1 MGVLPSAAMRGVDPE
16 KEVSRMRVFPRFVPS
31 PATCPAAVASASLIA
46 AAIAAP
52 AWAGPPAIT
61 WGSATTI
68 AGDTDVSTS
77 GTLLYAYNV
86 GWNGTTGGPGGTPG
100 TGVAAATVNGVTFSA
115 FGLPGGYTNYEST
128 VTVGSVTMTESP
140 GDLWSSNI
148 LANGSGPSS
157 SYSALSS
164 SYQSLLASGGGATDP
179 ATITV
184 TLGGLTVGQQYQ
196 LQIWSNNSGN
206 GNGPFGIGTPIANT
220 LVSSAVTLDANTT
233 NTSGGVGQYVLGTFT
248 AATTSMNFTLAGSG
262 GGAASPMINA
272 FQVRDITPIPGPGG
286 LALALGLG
294 AVGSGGRRRRR

>member
-1 MGVLPSAAMRGVDPE
+1 MHVI
-16 KEVSRMRVFPRFVPS
+16 PRFVPN
-31 PATCPAAVASASLIA
+31 PAARSAAVASASLIA
-46 AAIAAP
+46 ASIAAP
-52 AWAGPPAIT
+52 AWAIPPAIT

-115 FGLPGGYTNYEST
+115 FGLPGGYTNSVST

-140 GDLWSSNI
+140 GFLWSSNI
-148 LANGSGPSS
+148 LGNASG
-157 SYSALSS
+157 LSS
-164 SYQSLLASGGGATDP
+164 SYQSLLASGGGATLP

-206 GNGPFGIGTPIANT
+206 GNGATGAPIANT

-262 GGAASPMINA
+262 GSTTSPMINA

-294 AVGSGGRRRRR
+294 AAGSGGRRRRR

>member
-115 FGLPGGYTNYEST
+115 FGLPGGYTNFEST

-140 GDLWSSNI
+140 GFLWSSNS
-148 LANGSGPSS
+148 LGNASG
-157 SYSALSS
+157 LSS
-164 SYQSLLASGGGATDP
+164 SYQSLLASGGGASNP
-179 ATITV
+179 STITV

-196 LQIWSNNSGN
+196 LQVWSNNSGN
-206 GNGPFGIGTPIANT
+206 GNGPFGTPIANT

>member
-1 MGVLPSAAMRGVDPE
+1 
-16 KEVSRMRVFPRFVPS
+16 MRVFPRFVPG
-31 PATCPAAVASASLIA
+31 PTTRPAAVASASLIV

-52 AWAGPPAIT
+52 AWAVPPAIT

-86 GWNGTTGGPGGTPG
+86 GWNGTGGPTGATTGTAV
-100 TGVAAATVNGVTFSA
+100 TAAVVNGVTFSA
-115 FGLPGGYTNYEST
+115 FGLPGGYTNFGNT
-128 VTVGSVTMTESP
+128 VTVGNVTMTESP
-140 GDLWSSNI
+140 GGLWSSNS
-148 LANGSGPSS
+148 LGNASG
-157 SYSALSS
+157 LNS
-164 SYQSLLASGGGATDP
+164 SYQSLLASGGGASNP

-206 GNGPFGIGTPIANT
+206 GVGPFSTPIANT

-248 AATTSMNFTLAGSG
+248 AATTSMNFTLNGT
-262 GGAASPMINA
+262 GASNSSPMINA
-272 FQVRDITPIPGPGG
+272 FQVRDITAIPGPGG

-294 AVGSGGRRRRR
+294 AVGSGGWRRRR